1 MQITSKAFGSGQDIP
16 AKFTCDGENI
26 NPSLDFTEIPQNAKS
41 LVLIVEDPD
50 APNGT
55 FTHWIMWGI
64 KPGTIHIDQDSVPI
78 NASEGKN
85 DFGER
90 AYGGPCPP
98 KGDGAHR
105 YIFRLFALDTDF
117 ALPAVD
123 TKTTPSPSTEREEML
138 RVIEGHVLE
147 EARLT
152 GKYERK

>member
-1 MQITSKAFGSGQDIP
+1 MQITSKAFEEGENIP
-16 AKFTCDGENI
+16 AEFTCDGENI
-26 NPSLDFTEIPQNAKS
+26 NPSLDFTGIPKTAES

-64 KPGTIHIDQDSVPI
+64 KPKTVHIDQNSVPT
-78 NASEGKN
+78 NATEGKN

-98 KGDGAHR
+98 KGDGTHR

-117 ALPAVD
+117 SLSTIN

-138 RVIEGHVLE
+138 QIMEGHVLE

-152 GKYERK
+152 ARYERK